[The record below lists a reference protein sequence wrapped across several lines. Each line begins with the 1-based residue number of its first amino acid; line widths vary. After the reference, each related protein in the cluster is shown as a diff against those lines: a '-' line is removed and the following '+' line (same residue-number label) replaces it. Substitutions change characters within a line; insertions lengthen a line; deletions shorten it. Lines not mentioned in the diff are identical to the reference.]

1 MTDRQSTDGSN
12 TIQLHIDQDELT
24 IDQFTKSVGAF
35 TRMIKALARDASD
48 SVSWRISVESG
59 STCFNA
65 VLVSDDEEAVP
76 DVRPAYAVISDGVY
90 ALASGTGTDGVPE
103 SARKEYDNLVS
114 AVGKTEDDLPAAKL
128 VLRYDSTEDRREVP
142 VEAHEG
148 VTKTATNA
156 FVAIG
161 SVTGLLYN
169 MTSRRG
175 NSFTITNEETGLTV
189 RGTYDD
195 DLLDDFRKAF
205 KTRATVSGVLK
216 CDHDGRVKS
225 IQAKSVRIEP
235 RNVPRLSSLRGI
247 LEG

>member
-1 MTDRQSTDGSN
+1 MADRKSVDGSN

-24 IDQFTKSVGAF
+24 IEQFTKSVGAF
-35 TRMIKALARDASD
+35 TRMIEALAKDASD

-59 STCFNA
+59 STCLNA
-65 VLVSDDEEAVP
+65 TLVSDDEEAVP
-76 DVRPAYAVISDGVY
+76 DVRPAYTVISDGVF
-90 ALASGTGTDGVPE
+90 ALASGTGLERVPE
-103 SARKEYDNLVS
+103 SARKEYNSLVS
-114 AVGKTEDDLPAAKL
+114 AVGKTEDDLPAGKL
-128 VLRYDSTEDRREVP
+128 VLYYGGTERPREVP

-148 VTKTATNA
+148 VTHTAANA
-156 FVAIG
+156 FIAIG

-175 NSFTITNEETGLTV
+175 NRFTITNEETGLTV

-216 CDHDGRVKS
+216 CDHDGRVKL